1 MPASDATVFIVD
13 DHGGL
18 RKSLAFLVESA
29 GFRAEVHASAEAF
42 LEAYVPE
49 RSGCLIL
56 DLQMPGMSGL
66 DLLEVLAGRGDCRP
80 VIMVSAHGDVPT
92 AVRALKTGAVDF
104 VQKPFK
110 DQELLERVR
119 QAILVDAEWR
129 RWRTEAQDVLRRLAS
144 LTPREREVFDLA
156 VEGLSTK
163 EIASRLDAGASA
175 VETNR
180 RHVLHKMQARS
191 AVDLARLASL
201 CRNPWG
207 PARPG

>member
-1 MPASDATVFIVD
+1 MSAAEATVFIVD

-29 GFRAEVHASAEAF
+29 GFSAEVYASAEAF
-42 LEAYVPE
+42 LQNYRPE
-49 RSGCLIL
+49 RRGCLIL

-66 DLLEVLAGRGDCRP
+66 DLLDVLAGRGDCRP
-80 VIMVSAHGDVPT
+80 VIMVTAHGDVPT

-110 DQELLERVR
+110 DQELLERIR
-119 QAILVDAEWR
+119 QAIIVDAEWR
-129 RWRTEAQDVLRRLAS
+129 RWRTEAQDVLLRLAS

-156 VEGLSTK
+156 VEGMTTR
-163 EIASRLDAGASA
+163 EIAARLDSGVGS
-175 VETNR
+175 VETHR

>member
-1 MPASDATVFIVD
+1 MSAADATVFIVD

-29 GFRAEVHASAEAF
+29 GFRAEVFASAEAF
-42 LEAYVPE
+42 LEHDQPE
-49 RSGCLIL
+49 RPGCLIL

-66 DLLEVLAGRGDCRP
+66 QLLEVLAGRGDCRP
-80 VIMVSAHGDVPT
+80 VIMISAHGDVPT

-104 VQKPFK
+104 LQKPFK
-110 DQELLERVR
+110 DQELLERIR
-119 QAILVDAEWR
+119 QAIGLDAEWR
-129 RWRTEAQDVLRRLAS
+129 RWRTEAQDVLQRLAS
-144 LTPREREVFDLA
+144 LTPREREVFDLC

-163 EIASRLDAGASA
+163 QIAERLGAGASTI
-175 VETNR
+175 ETHR

-207 PARPG
+207 PSHSG

>member
-1 MPASDATVFIVD
+1 MSAADATVFIVD

-18 RKSLAFLVESA
+18 RKSLAFLVEGA
-29 GFRAEVHASAEAF
+29 GFGAEVYASAEAF
-42 LEAYVPE
+42 LQSYRPE
-49 RSGCLIL
+49 RPGCLIL

-66 DLLEVLAGRGDCRP
+66 DLLDVLAGRGDCRP
-80 VIMVSAHGDVPT
+80 VIMVSAYGDVPT

-110 DQELLERVR
+110 DQELLERIR
-119 QAILVDAEWR
+119 QAIIVDAEWR
-129 RWRTEAQDVLRRLAS
+129 RWRTEAQDVLLRLAS

-156 VEGLSTK
+156 VEGMTTR
-163 EIASRLDAGASA
+163 EIAARLDAGVSS
-175 VETNR
+175 VETHR
-180 RHVLHKMQARS
+180 RHVLHKMQVRS
-191 AVDLARLASL
+191 TVDLARLASL